1 MKKKVLSLFLAVV
14 LMLAA
19 LPAMGASAAGK
30 VFRDVPK
37 NEWYAGFVYGLVD
50 AGIINGMTPT
60 TFEPYTTISREQY
73 IKMLIAA
80 VASSGEIS
88 QAKSKGYFSDVPQ
101 TWWSAGYINLA
112 VDYGIIAKG
121 SKFDPR
127 TAVTRGDAALWMY
140 NLSKAFPEQASLEP
154 IRKPITFPDM
164 ANASAAVK
172 EAVDACYRA
181 NILSGDAAGT
191 FRPNGLTKRSEATK
205 MISKLLKIPPR
216 SKDQIPEPPVFQAPK
231 VYSTT
236 AAGQS
241 VRVVEFD
248 PTKGYSAQ
256 IKLANDKLDTVQAAS
271 SMRPS
276 NAVVA
281 VDGMV
286 FNSNSN
292 NRVYSNM
299 ISNGQLIRIDN
310 TYKRPTFVIDKN
322 GKASIQYFT
331 IQQSFTLTD
340 ENGESHTLEDV
351 RCNWP
356 YSDPNKKDGTRI
368 LYTDKY
374 GSSIPGKT
382 YFAVTMDKN
391 FTITKITENGSD
403 IAIPKGGYVL
413 IQGTQ
418 RFATDKNDFFKY
430 CANGVKLTQ
439 KLTYPGSSTQNIATC
454 LSAGPTVLKN
464 GVVDTSNMYQEGSW
478 DSHITGS
485 GARMSIG
492 VKSDGTVVIASCSG
506 TLQQEGNV
514 MKALGCTSAM
524 NLDGGASTYLYANGQ
539 QLASPGRSLNNML
552 VFTRS

>member
-1 MKKKVLSLFLAVV
+1 MKKKILSLLLAVV

-19 LPAMGASAAGK
+19 VPAMGASAAEK
-30 VFRDVPK
+30 VFSDVPK

-60 TFEPYTTISREQY
+60 TFEPYTTITREQY
-73 IKMLIAA
+73 LKMLVAA
-80 VASSGEIS
+80 VASSGEIK
-88 QAKSKGYFSDVPQ
+88 QAKGKGYFSDVPQ
-101 TWWSAGYINLA
+101 SWWSAGYVNFA
-112 VDYGIIAKG
+112 VDHGIISKG
-121 SKFDPR
+121 GKFNPR

-140 NLSKAFPEQASLEP
+140 NLSKAFPEKAPLEP
-154 IRKPITFPDM
+154 TRNSITFSDM

-181 NILSGDAAGT
+181 KILSGDKAGT
-191 FRPNGLTKRSEATK
+191 FRPNGQTKRSEASK
-205 MISKLLKIPPR
+205 MISNLLKVPQRP
-216 SKDQIPEPPVFQAPK
+216 KDKIPEPPVYQAPK
-231 VYSTT
+231 VYTTT

-248 PTKGYSAQ
+248 PTKGYNAQ
-256 IKLANDKLDTVQAAS
+256 IKLANNKLDTVQAAA
-271 SMRPS
+271 SMRPG
-276 NAVVA
+276 NAVIA

-299 ISNGQLIRIDN
+299 VSNGEPLRIDN
-310 TYKRPTFVIDKN
+310 TFKRPTFVIDKN

-331 IQQSFTLTD
+331 IQQTFTV
-340 ENGESHTLEDV
+340 GGGYTLENV
-351 RCNWP
+351 GCNWP
-356 YSDPNKKDGTRI
+356 YGDPNKKDGSRI
-368 LYTDKY
+368 LYTDKF

-391 FTITKITENGSD
+391 FKVTKVTENGTN
-403 IAIPKGGYVL
+403 IPIPKGGYVL

-418 RFATDKNDFFKY
+418 RFATDKNDFFQY
-430 CANGVKLTQ
+430 CTVGAKLTR
-439 KLTYPGSSTQNIATC
+439 KITYKGANTQDIVTC
-454 LSAGPTVLKN
+454 LAAGPTVLKN
-464 GVVDTSNMYQEGSW
+464 GVVSTSNMNQEGTW
-478 DSHITGS
+478 DSHVTGS

-492 VKSDGTVVIASCSG
+492 VKSNGTVVIASCSG

-552 VFTRS
+552 VFTRK